1 MIRHA
6 VIAATLLLGAAA
18 SAHAAAP
25 TDPLPAALKPT
36 QVAGSGFNVIDLEA
50 QRAWYASHL
59 GMAVVGVYGP
69 KDKPYEYVMAMGDG
83 PNQPVIALLKT
94 KRPDGPN
101 GFSRL
106 ILLVPDPKGL
116 ARRLADQGAPMRE
129 VIADTAYFITDP
141 EGNAIELYRPPA
153 K

>member
-1 MIRHA
+1 MTTLHR
-6 VIAATLLLGAAA
+6 IAALAAVLFIGGAA
-18 SAHAAAP
+18 HA
-25 TDPLPAALKPT
+25 DPLPAALKPNHI
-36 QVAGSGFNVIDLEA
+36 AGSGFNVVNLEA
-50 QRAWYASHL
+50 QRDWYASHL
-59 GMAVVGVYGP
+59 GMIVVGVYGP
-69 KDKPYEYVMAMGDG
+69 KEKPYEYVMAMGTAADE
-83 PNQPVIALLKT
+83 PVVALLKT

-116 ARRLADQGAPMRE
+116 AKRLADQGAPMRE
-129 VIADTAYFITDP
+129 VIPDTAYFITDP